1 MKHIRIW
8 TVLAACCLMVLCGCK
23 TNRPLKMAQSNETE
37 SVLLSEMVRL
47 LAEQEGR
54 EVEVVR
60 VEGGTSDIHPA
71 IAGHTLDLYPEYTGT
86 AWINVLRKDPPYR
99 AQNQPELEEEY
110 EKLGLTWQGMSGVED
125 VYTLAVTPETAAKYN
140 LKTLSDLS
148 KVADQL
154 VLGADSSWL
163 EREDASVVLSNSYA
177 MNFKETKNLPE
188 DMQYQQLKRGRIDVM
203 PVHSTDG
210 RLKAGKMIAL
220 EDDRDVYSHSMLG
233 FVTSETALRDYEW
246 LESVLNT
253 IGQNLTT
260 EDMVML
266 KNQVDSNGWNPTTAA
281 RGWLQ
286 TRGLLPV
293 QEDDS
298 AKEGTSFFAQPAPA
312 GLA

>member
-1 MKHIRIW
+1 MKLMKFW
-8 TVLAACCLMVLCGCK
+8 MVLATCCLAVLTGCK

-37 SVLLSEMVRL
+37 SILLSEMVRL

-54 EVEVVR
+54 EVELIR
-60 VEGGTSDIHPA
+60 VEDGTADIHPA

-99 AQNQPELEEEY
+99 MQNQPELEEEY

-125 VYTLAVTPETAAKYN
+125 VYTLAVTPETAAEYN

-163 EREDASVVLSNSYA
+163 EREDASVVLSDSYS

-210 RLKAGKMIAL
+210 RLKAGKMVAL
-220 EDDRDVYSHSMLG
+220 TDDRDVYSHSMLG
-233 FVTSETALRDYEW
+233 FVTSRSALRDYEW
-246 LESVLNT
+246 LENILDT

-293 QEDDS
+293 QEENS
-298 AKEGTSFFAQPAPA
+298 EQAGTAFCSEKTAAA
-312 GLA
+312 LA

>member
-23 TNRPLKMAQSNETE
+23 TNQPLKMAQSNETE

-86 AWINVLRKDPPYR
+86 AWINVLRKNPPYR
-99 AQNQPELEEEY
+99 AQNLPELEEEY

-163 EREDASVVLSNSYA
+163 EREDASVVLSNSYD

-246 LESVLNT
+246 LENILDT
-253 IGQNLTT
+253 IGKNLTT